1 MSSKLGKLE
10 GRVAIDGISQPH
22 FGPQDTVTGQVTL
35 VYLPYS
41 HIFKKN
47 VETASLFGP
56 LRLNIILAGRIR
68 LRIRRE
74 RSHALPTNH
83 DATLFVTRFPVYSGS
98 FEAEVSKEHT
108 FTFKAL
114 FPQSLEPLPPSFS
127 LLFHQVPDIVD
138 IAVQYRLMADID
150 MPGIAIETIAT
161 PLEIKCDIARPSLTS
176 IASSRTTFRLRTKVQ
191 NQHLL
196 PSDQQPQG
204 IKAKAKAIFTPTEQF
219 PAFVLDIF
227 CTDQKY
233 AYPGQQMKFEVTLRR
248 DDSETTAPAVPD
260 ITLDSFKADLKALT
274 VVDGSQRLMGPP
286 VITDKSYAQSLLCET
301 PLPISFSKSN
311 DYSTYVVTKCLRSH
325 ASSFRHPKLSR
336 AYVLKITMQ
345 LTVAKK
351 ILKLSKDCPVTIV
364 PAPSDDNEPPVAGS
378 SRRVIGDVED
388 EVLPMYEEAPAYTA
402 ASNT

>member
-10 GRVAIDGISQPH
+10 GRVAIDRISQPH
-22 FGPQDTVTGQVTL
+22 FGPQDTVTGKITL
-35 VYLPYS
+35 VYLSYS

-47 VETASLFGP
+47 VETAALFGP
-56 LRLNIILAGRIR
+56 LRLNIMLAGRIR

-83 DATLFVTRFPVYSGS
+83 DATLFITKYPVYSGS
-98 FEAEVSKEHT
+98 FEAQVSKEHT
-108 FTFKAL
+108 FTFKAP
-114 FPQSLEPLPPSFS
+114 FPHSVEALPPSFS

-138 IAVQYRLMADID
+138 VSVQYHLMADID
-150 MPGIAIETIAT
+150 MPGIAIETIAM
-161 PLEIKCDIARPSLTS
+161 PLEIKYDIARPSLTS
-176 IASSRTTFRLRTKVQ
+176 IASSRTTFQLRTKVQ

-204 IKAKAKAIFTPTEQF
+204 IKGKAKAIFTPSEQF
-219 PAFVLDIF
+219 PAFVLDVF

-233 AYPGQQMKFEVTLRR
+233 AYPGQQMKFEITLRR
-248 DDSETTAPAVPD
+248 DDSETTAPAVPGM
-260 ITLDSFKADLKALT
+260 TLDSFKAELKALT

-286 VITDKSYAQSLLCET
+286 VTTDKSYAQSLLCQT
-301 PLPISFSKSN
+301 RLPISFSKSN
-311 DYSTYVVTKCLRSH
+311 DYSTYVVTNSLRGH

-336 AYVLKITMQ
+336 VYMLKVTMQ

-351 ILKLSKDCPVTIV
+351 SLKLSKDCSVTMV
-364 PAPSDDNEPPVAGS
+364 PAPSDDNEPPVAGP
-378 SRRVIGDVED
+378 SRTVVGDVED
-388 EVLPMYEEAPAYTA
+388 DVLPMYEEAPAYTI